1 MVRAMTQGLFA
12 AIAGRWAEAPDAI
25 AITEESRTWTRSE
38 LGELAGRIHGALQQ
52 LGAKPGKP
60 VCVIVEKSVQ
70 AFATYLACLRGGYAF
85 FPINAGY
92 TDSEIE
98 YLVGDAGPKV
108 LIGDPERAAALGK
121 LAADRGAAFA
131 SLAGDG
137 TGSLTDAA
145 DKISAAPEPY
155 PATDKSWAALLYT
168 SGTTGKPKGAVLSHG
183 NLEANARALI
193 AAWRFTDQDVILHVL
208 PIFHVHGLFV
218 AGNIAMLTGARLIWR
233 RAFDPV
239 DVIRRLK
246 DATCF
251 MAVPTLY
258 TRLLGRSEFG
268 PEAVRNIR
276 LFISG
281 SAPLDPVTF
290 ETFRERTGHLILER
304 YGMTETNMLVSNPY
318 EGERVAGSVGYPLP
332 GVQIRLRAEGSE
344 PPAGEVGTVQV
355 KGPNVFQGYLNA
367 PEKTAAAFTEDGFFV
382 TGDLGYLSDDG
393 RLYLVGRQS
402 DMIISGGY
410 NVYPT
415 EVEAALIDLDGV
427 AEAAVFGLKHPDFG
441 EAVAAA
447 VAPRAGVELAE
458 AELIKACR
466 KRLAGYK
473 TPKRV
478 FLLDALPRNAMGK
491 TDRKALRAQFA
502 DAFSG

>member
-1 MVRAMTQGLFA
+1 MVRAMTQGLYS
-12 AIAGRWAEAPDAI
+12 AIAERWAQAPDAVSI
-25 AITEESRTWTRSE
+25 VEESRTWTRAD
-38 LGELAGRIHGALQQ
+38 LADLSGRIHGALQT
-52 LGAKPGKP
+52 LGAEPGKP
-60 VCVIVEKSVQ
+60 VCVIVEKSVP

-108 LIGDPERAAALGK
+108 LVADPARKETLGK
-121 LAADRGAAFA
+121 LAAARGAAFA
-131 SLAGDG
+131 SLAADG
-137 TGSLTDAA
+137 TGSLTEAA
-145 DKISAAPEPY
+145 RTAAVPEPY

-183 NLEANARALI
+183 NLEANVRALI
-193 AAWRFTDQDVILHVL
+193 EAWRFTEADTILHVL

-233 RAFDPV
+233 KAFDAA
-239 DVIRRLK
+239 DVLSRLK
-246 DATCF
+246 DCTAF
-251 MAVPTLY
+251 MGVPTLY
-258 TRLLGRSEFG
+258 TRLLGQPG
-268 PEAVRNIR
+268 LNPEAVKTIR
-276 LFISG
+276 LFVSG

-290 ETFRERTGHLILER
+290 QEFRDRTGHAILER

-318 EGERVAGSVGYPLP
+318 QGERVAGSVGYPLP
-332 GVQIRLRAEGSE
+332 GVQIRLRAEGAE
-344 PPAGEVGTVQV
+344 PPPGEVGTVQV

-367 PEKTAAAFTEDGFFV
+367 PEKTAAAFTDDGFFV
-382 TGDLGYLSDDG
+382 TGDLGYLTPDG

-447 VAPRAGVELAE
+447 VAPRAGHTLQESD
-458 AELIKACR
+458 LIKAAR
-466 KRLAGYK
+466 ERLAGYK

-502 DAFSG
+502 DAFS

>member
-1 MVRAMTQGLFA
+1 MVRAMSEGLYA
-12 AIAGRWAEAPDAI
+12 AIAARWAEAPDAI
-25 AITEESRTWTRSE
+25 AITEESRTWTRAE
-38 LGELAGRIHGALQQ
+38 LGALAGRIHGALQG
-52 LGAKPGKP
+52 LGAEPGKP
-60 VCVIVEKSVQ
+60 VCVIVEKSVE
-70 AFATYLACLRGGYAF
+70 AFGAYLACLRGGYAF

-108 LIGDPERAAALGK
+108 LVADPERASALGK

-137 TGSLTDAA
+137 TGSLMEAA
-145 DKISAAPEPY
+145 GQVAAAPEPY
-155 PATDKSWAALLYT
+155 PATDKTWAALLYT

-183 NLEANARALI
+183 NLEANARALL

-246 DATCF
+246 DATAF

-258 TRLLGRSEFG
+258 TRLLGRAEFG
-268 PEAVRNIR
+268 AETVRNIR
-276 LFISG
+276 LFVSG

-290 ETFRERTGHLILER
+290 EAFRERTGHRILER

-318 EGERVAGSVGYPLP
+318 DGERVAGSVGYPLP
-332 GVQIRLRAEGSE
+332 GVQIRLVAEGAE
-344 PPAGEVGTVQV
+344 PPTGEVGTVQV

-393 RLYLVGRQS
+393 RLFLVGRQS

-447 VAPRAGVELAE
+447 VAPRPGIELAE

-466 KRLAGYK
+466 RRLAGYK

-502 DAFSG
+502 DAFAS

>member
-1 MVRAMTQGLFA
+1 MSQGLYA
-12 AIAGRWAEAPDAI
+12 AIAERWAEDPDAV
-25 AITEESRTWTRSE
+25 AITEDSKSWTRRE
-38 LGELAGRIHGALQQ
+38 LGELAGRIHGALQG
-52 LGAKPGKP
+52 LGAEPGSP

-70 AFATYLACLRGGYAF
+70 GFGAYLACLRGGYAF

-98 YLVGDAGPKV
+98 YLIGDAAPKV
-108 LIGDPERAAALGK
+108 VVGDPERAGALAR

-145 DKISAAPEPY
+145 EAVTRAPEPY
-155 PATDKSWAALLYT
+155 ASTDETWAALLYT

-183 NLEANARALI
+183 NLLANARALI
-193 AAWRFTDQDVILHVL
+193 AAWRFGEQDVILHVL

-233 RAFDPV
+233 RAFDAV
-239 DVIRRLK
+239 DVIKRLK
-246 DATCF
+246 HATAF

-258 TRLLGRSEFG
+258 TRLLGRPEFG

-276 LFISG
+276 LFVSG

-290 ETFRERTGHLILER
+290 ETFRERTGHAILER

-318 EGERVAGSVGYPLP
+318 DGERVAGSVGYPLP
-332 GVQIRLRAEGSE
+332 GVELRLSCEGQ
-344 PPAGEVGTVQV
+344 PPAAGEVGVVQV
-355 KGPNVFQGYLNA
+355 RGPSVFQGYLHA
-367 PEKTAAAFTEDGFFV
+367 PDKTAAAFTADGFFI
-382 TGDLGYLSDDG
+382 TGDLGYQSEDG
-393 RLYLVGRQS
+393 RLFLVGRQS

-427 AEAAVFGLKHPDFG
+427 AEAAVFGLRHPDFG

-447 VAPRAGVELAE
+447 VAPRPGHALAE
-458 AELIKACR
+458 PDLIKACR
-466 KRLAGYK
+466 QRLAGYK

-491 TDRKALRAQFA
+491 TDRKALRARFA
-502 DAFSG
+502 DAFA

>member
-1 MVRAMTQGLFA
+1 MTQGLYA
-12 AIAGRWAEAPDAI
+12 AIADRWAVEPGAI
-25 AITEESRTWTRSE
+25 AITEDSRTWTRRE
-38 LGELAGRIHGALQQ
+38 LGELAGRIHGALLQ
-52 LGAKPGKP
+52 LGAEPGKP

-70 AFATYLACLRGGYAF
+70 AFATYLACLRGGFAF

-108 LIGDPERAAALGK
+108 LVGDPERASALGK
-121 LAADRGAAFA
+121 IAAERGAAFA

-137 TGSLTDAA
+137 TGTLMEAA
-145 DKISAAPEPY
+145 DAITAAPEPY

-183 NLEANARALI
+183 NLEANALALI
-193 AAWRFTDQDVILHVL
+193 DAWRFTGDDVILHVL

-233 RAFDPV
+233 RAFDAV

-246 DATCF
+246 DATAF

-258 TRLLGRSEFG
+258 TRLLNRSEFG
-268 PEAVRNIR
+268 PEAVSTIR
-276 LFISG
+276 LFVSG

-318 EGERVAGSVGYPLP
+318 AGERVAGSVGYPLP
-332 GVQIRLRAEGSE
+332 GVQIRLRAEGAE

-355 KGPNVFQGYLNA
+355 KGANVFQGYLNA
-367 PEKTAAAFTEDGFFV
+367 PDKTAQAFTEDGFFV
-382 TGDLGYLSDDG
+382 TGDLGYLTEDG
-393 RLYLVGRQS
+393 RLFLVGRQS

-427 AEAAVFGLKHPDFG
+427 AECAVFGLRHPDFG

-447 VAPRAGVELAE
+447 VAPRPGVELAE
-458 AELIKACR
+458 AELISACR

-502 DAFSG
+502 DAFA

>member
-1 MVRAMTQGLFA
+1 MVPAMTQGLYA
-12 AIAGRWAEAPDAI
+12 AIAERWAQAPDAL
-25 AITEESRTWTRSE
+25 AITEDSRTWTRAE
-38 LGELAGRIHGALQQ
+38 LSELAGRIHGALQS
-52 LGAKPGKP
+52 LGAQPGKP

-70 AFATYLACLRGGYAF
+70 AFGAYLACLRGGYAF

-92 TDSEIE
+92 TDSEID

-108 LIGDPERAAALGK
+108 VIGDPERAAALGK
-121 LAADRGAAFA
+121 LAAARGAAFA

-137 TGSLTDAA
+137 TGSLMEAA
-145 DKISAAPEPY
+145 DKVTAAPELY

-183 NLEANARALI
+183 NLLANVRALVE
-193 AAWRFTDQDVILHVL
+193 AWRFTDRDVILHVL

-258 TRLLGRSEFG
+258 TRLLAKADFG
-268 PEAVRNIR
+268 PEAVKTIR
-276 LFISG
+276 LFVSG

-290 ETFRERTGHLILER
+290 ETFRERTGHVILER

-318 EGERVAGSVGYPLP
+318 DGERLAGSVGYPLP
-332 GVQIRLRAEGSE
+332 GVQIRLRAEGVE

-367 PEKTAAAFTEDGFFV
+367 PEKTAQAFTEDGFFV

-393 RLYLVGRQS
+393 RLFLVGRQS
-402 DMIISGGY
+402 DLIISGGY

-415 EVEAALIDLDGV
+415 EVEGALIDLDGV

-447 VAPRAGVELAE
+447 VAPRPGVELAE
-458 AELIKACR
+458 GELIKACR

-478 FLLDALPRNAMGK
+478 FVLDALPRNAMGK

-502 DAFSG
+502 DAFA

>member
-1 MVRAMTQGLFA
+1 MTNGLYA
-12 AIAGRWAEAPDAI
+12 AIAERWAEDPDAV
-25 AITEESRTWTRSE
+25 AIIEESRTWTRRE
-38 LGELAGRIHGALQQ
+38 LGALAGRLHSALRG
-52 LGAKPGKP
+52 LGAEPGKP

-108 LIGDPERAAALGK
+108 LVADPERAAALGK
-121 LAADRGAAFA
+121 LAKDRGAAFA

-137 TGSLTDAA
+137 TGTLADAA
-145 DKISAAPEPY
+145 EAVTDAPEPY
-155 PATDKSWAALLYT
+155 PATDETWAALLYT

-183 NLEANARALI
+183 NLLANARALVQ
-193 AAWRFTDQDVILHVL
+193 AWGFTGQDVILHVL

-246 DATCF
+246 DATAF

-258 TRLLGRSEFG
+258 TRLLNRPEFG
-268 PEAVRNIR
+268 PEAVKSIR
-276 LFISG
+276 LFVSG

-290 ETFRERTGHLILER
+290 EAFRERTGHAILER

-318 EGERVAGSVGYPLP
+318 AGERVAGSVGYPLP
-332 GVQIRLRAEGSE
+332 GVQVRLRAEGAE
-344 PPAGEVGTVQV
+344 LPAGEVGVVQV

-367 PEKTAAAFTEDGFFV
+367 PEKTAQAFTDDGFFV
-382 TGDLGYLSDDG
+382 TGDLGYMSDDG

-415 EVEAALIDLDGV
+415 EVEAALNDLEGV

-447 VAPRAGVELAE
+447 VALRPGVELPE
-458 AELIKACR
+458 GDLIKACR
-466 KRLAGYK
+466 ARLAGYK

-478 FLLDALPRNAMGK
+478 FLLEALPRNAMGK

-502 DAFSG
+502 DAFA

>member
-1 MVRAMTQGLFA
+1 MTQGLYA
-12 AIAGRWAEAPDAI
+12 AIAGHWAEAPDAV
-25 AITEESRTWTRSE
+25 AIVEDSRRWTRAE
-38 LGELAGRIHGALQQ
+38 LGELAGRIHGALQG
-52 LGAKPGKP
+52 LGAEPGKP

-108 LIGDPERAAALGK
+108 LVADPERAPTLGR
-121 LAADRGAAFA
+121 LAADRGAVFA

-137 TGSLTDAA
+137 SGSLMQAA
-145 DKISAAPEPY
+145 DKVAAAPEVY
-155 PATDKSWAALLYT
+155 PSTEQTWAALLYT

-183 NLEANARALI
+183 NLLANACALI
-193 AAWRFTDQDVILHVL
+193 EAWRFTGDDVILHVL

-233 RAFDPV
+233 RAFDAV

-246 DATCF
+246 DATAF

-258 TRLLGRSEFG
+258 TRLLGRPEFG
-268 PEAVRNIR
+268 PETVSSIR
-276 LFISG
+276 LFVSG

-290 ETFRERTGHLILER
+290 ETFRERTGRVILER

-318 EGERVAGSVGYPLP
+318 DGERVAGSVGYPLP
-332 GVQIRLRAEGSE
+332 GVQVRLRAEGVE

-367 PEKTAAAFTEDGFFV
+367 PDKTAAAFTEDGFFI
-382 TGDLGYLSDDG
+382 TGDLGYMTEDG

-447 VAPRAGVELAE
+447 VAPRPGIELAE

-466 KRLAGYK
+466 QRLAGYK

-502 DAFSG
+502 DAFA

>member
-1 MVRAMTQGLFA
+1 MVRRMTQGLYS
-12 AIAGRWAEAPDAI
+12 AIAQRWDAAPDAV
-25 AITEESRTWTRSE
+25 AIVEDNRSWTR
-38 LGELAGRIHGALQQ
+38 GELKELVGRMHGALQG
-52 LGAKPGKP
+52 LGAEPGAP
-60 VCVIVEKSVQ
+60 VCVVVEKSVP
-70 AFATYLACLRGGYAF
+70 AYAAYLACLRGGYAF

-92 TDSEIE
+92 TDAEIE
-98 YLVGDAGPKV
+98 YLIGDAGPKV
-108 LIGDPERAAALGK
+108 VVGDPERAKGLGK
-121 LAADRGAAFA
+121 LAADRGAAFTT
-131 SLAGDG
+131 LAGDG
-137 TGSLTDAA
+137 TGALIDLA
-145 DKISAAPEPY
+145 DKATAPQPY
-155 PATDKSWAALLYT
+155 PCTDKSWAALLYT

-183 NLEANARALI
+183 ALEANVRALI
-193 AAWRFTDQDVILHVL
+193 DAWKFTESDVILHVL

-218 AGNIAMLTGARLIWR
+218 AGNIAMLSGARLIWR

-239 DVIRRLK
+239 DVLRRLK
-246 DATCF
+246 DATAF
-251 MAVPTLY
+251 MGVPTLY
-258 TRLLGRSEFG
+258 TRLLAQPGLN
-268 PEAVRNIR
+268 PEAVKSIR
-276 LFISG
+276 LFVSG

-290 ETFRERTGHLILER
+290 TAFRERTGHAILER

-318 EGERVAGSVGYPLP
+318 DGDRLAGSVGYPLP
-332 GVQIRLRAEGSE
+332 GVRIRLRADGGGE
-344 PPAGEVGTVQV
+344 PATGEVGVVQV

-367 PEKTAAAFTEDGFFV
+367 
-382 TGDLGYLSDDG
+382 DG

-427 AEAAVFGLKHPDFG
+427 AEAAVFGLRHPDFG

-447 VAPRAGVELAE
+447 VAPRPGATLAE
-458 AELIKACR
+458 ADLIKACR

-478 FLLDALPRNAMGK
+478 FLLEALPRNAMGK

-502 DAFSG
+502 GAFD

>member
-1 MVRAMTQGLFA
+1 MTQGLHA
-12 AIAGRWAEAPDAI
+12 AIAERWAAAPDAV
-25 AITEESRTWTRSE
+25 AIGEESRTWTRAE
-38 LGELAGRIHGALQQ
+38 LGALAGRIHGALQE
-52 LGAKPGKP
+52 LGAEPGKP
-60 VCVIVEKSVQ
+60 VCVIAEKSVQ

-108 LIGDPERAAALGK
+108 VIGDPERAGGLGK
-121 LAADRGAAFA
+121 LAAACGAVFA

-137 TGSLTDAA
+137 TGTLAEAA
-145 DKISAAPEPY
+145 ETAVAPAPY
-155 PATDKSWAALLYT
+155 PSTDKTWAALLYT

-183 NLEANARALI
+183 NLLANVRALI
-193 AAWRFTDQDVILHVL
+193 EAWRFTEADTILHVL

-233 RAFDPV
+233 RAFDAV
-239 DVIRRLK
+239 DVLRRLK
-246 DATCF
+246 DATAF

-258 TRLLGRSEFG
+258 TRLLAQPGLN
-268 PEAVRNIR
+268 PEAVKSIR
-276 LFISG
+276 LFVSG

-290 ETFRERTGHLILER
+290 EAFRERTGHAILER

-318 EGERVAGSVGYPLP
+318 AGDRVAGSVGYPLP
-332 GVQIRLRAEGSE
+332 GVEIRLHAEGAE
-344 PPAGEVGTVQV
+344 PPAGEIGTVQV

-367 PEKTAAAFTEDGFFV
+367 PEKTAAAFTEDGFFI
-382 TGDLGYLSDDG
+382 TGDLGYRAPDG
-393 RLYLVGRQS
+393 RLFLVGRQS

-447 VAPRAGVELAE
+447 VAPRPGHTLLE
-458 AELIKACR
+458 ADLIKAAR
-466 KRLAGYK
+466 ARLAGYK

-502 DAFSG
+502 DAFA

>member
-1 MVRAMTQGLFA
+1 MVAAMTQGLYA
-12 AIAGRWAEAPDAI
+12 AIAERWAEAPGADAI
-25 AITEESRTWTRSE
+25 LEDSGARTRAD
-38 LGELAGRIHGALQQ
+38 LCELAGRIHGALHG
-52 LGAKPGKP
+52 LGAEPGKP

-70 AFATYLACLRGGYAF
+70 AFAAYLACLRGGYAF

-98 YLVGDAGPKV
+98 YLVGDAAPKV
-108 LIGDPERAAALGK
+108 VVGDPERASSLHA
-121 LAADRGAAFA
+121 LAAARGAAFA
-131 SLAGDG
+131 GLAGDG
-137 TGSLTDAA
+137 TGSLMEAA
-145 DKISAAPEPY
+145 DKIDTLPPPY
-155 PATDKSWAALLYT
+155 PATDKTWAALLYT

-183 NLEANARALI
+183 NLQANARALI
-193 AAWRFTDQDVILHVL
+193 EAWGFTGDDVILHVL

-233 RAFDPV
+233 RAFDAV
-239 DVIRRLK
+239 DVIKRLK
-246 DATCF
+246 GATAF

-258 TRLLGRSEFG
+258 TRLLNRPEFG

-276 LFISG
+276 LFVSG

-290 ETFRERTGHLILER
+290 ETFRQRTGHVILER

-318 EGERVAGSVGYPLP
+318 GGERVAGSVGYPLP
-332 GVQIRLRAEGSE
+332 GVELRLCAEGVE

-355 KGPNVFQGYLNA
+355 RGPNVFQGYLNA
-367 PEKTAAAFTEDGFFV
+367 PDKTAAAFTEDGFFI
-382 TGDLGYLSDDG
+382 TGDLGYRSEDG
-393 RLYLVGRQS
+393 RLFLVGRQS
-402 DMIISGGY
+402 DLIISGGY

-447 VAPRAGVELAE
+447 VAPCPGVDLAE

-466 KRLAGYK
+466 RRLAGYK

-491 TDRKALRAQFA
+491 TDRKALRVQFA
-502 DAFSG
+502 DAFN

>member
-1 MVRAMTQGLFA
+1 MTEGLYA
-12 AIAGRWAEAPDAI
+12 AIAARWAEAPDAV
-25 AITEESRTWTRSE
+25 AIVEDSRTWTRRE
-38 LGELAGRIHGALQQ
+38 LGELAGRIHGALQG
-52 LGAKPGKP
+52 LGAEPGAP
-60 VCVIVEKSVQ
+60 VCAIVEKSVQ
-70 AFATYLACLRGGYAF
+70 GFATYLACLRGGYAF

-98 YLVGDAGPKV
+98 YLIGDAGPKV
-108 LIGDPERAAALGK
+108 VVGDPERAAALGA
-121 LAADRGAAFA
+121 LAAARGAAFA

-137 TGSLTDAA
+137 RGTLMDAA
-145 DKISAAPEPY
+145 DRVAAAPEPY
-155 PATDKSWAALLYT
+155 PTTDRSWAALLYT

-183 NLEANARALI
+183 NLLANARALI
-193 AAWRFTDQDVILHVL
+193 QAWRFTEKDVILHVL

-233 RAFDPV
+233 RAFDAV

-246 DATCF
+246 DATAF

-258 TRLLGRSEFG
+258 TRLLNRSEFG

-276 LFISG
+276 LFVSG

-290 ETFRERTGHLILER
+290 EAFRERTGHVILER

-318 EGERVAGSVGYPLP
+318 DGERVAGSVGYPLP
-332 GVQIRLRAEGSE
+332 GVELRLRADGQE
-344 PPAGEVGTVQV
+344 PPPGEVGVVQV
-355 KGPNVFQGYLNA
+355 KGPNVFQGYLHA
-367 PEKTAAAFTEDGFFV
+367 PEKTAQAFTEDGFFI
-382 TGDLGYLSDDG
+382 TGDLGYRAEDG
-393 RLYLVGRQS
+393 RLFLVGRQS
-402 DMIISGGY
+402 DLIISGGY

-415 EVEAALIDLDGV
+415 EVEAALIDLEGV
-427 AEAAVFGLKHPDFG
+427 AEAAVFGLRHPDFG

-466 KRLAGYK
+466 RRLAGYK

-478 FLLDALPRNAMGK
+478 FLLEALPRNAMGK
-491 TDRKALRAQFA
+491 TDRKALRARFA
-502 DAFSG
+502 DAFA

>member
-1 MVRAMTQGLFA
+1 L
-12 AIAGRWAEAPDAI
+12 P
-25 AITEESRTWTRSE
+25 
-38 LGELAGRIHGALQQ
+38 
-52 LGAKPGKP
+52 
-60 VCVIVEKSVQ
+60 
-70 AFATYLACLRGGYAF
+70 F
-85 FPINAGY
+85 F
-92 TDSEIE
+92 
-98 YLVGDAGPKV
+98 
-108 LIGDPERAAALGK
+108 
-121 LAADRGAAFA
+121 
-131 SLAGDG
+131 
-137 TGSLTDAA
+137 
-145 DKISAAPEPY
+145 
-155 PATDKSWAALLYT
+155 
-168 SGTTGKPKGAVLSHG
+168 
-183 NLEANARALI
+183 
-193 AAWRFTDQDVILHVL
+193 HVL
-208 PIFHVHGLFV
+208 GLFV

-246 DATCF
+246 DATAF

-258 TRLLGRSEFG
+258 TRLLNRAEFG
-268 PEAVRNIR
+268 PETVKTIR

-290 ETFRERTGHLILER
+290 ETFRERTGHVILER

-318 EGERVAGSVGYPLP
+318 DGERVAGSVGYPLP
-332 GVQIRLRAEGSE
+332 GVQIRLRAEGAE

-367 PEKTAAAFTEDGFFV
+367 PDKTAAAFTEDGFFI
-382 TGDLGYLSDDG
+382 TGDLGYLTEDG
-393 RLYLVGRQS
+393 RLFLVGRQS

-447 VAPRAGVELAE
+447 VAPRAGVALAE
-458 AELIKACR
+458 QDLIKACR
-466 KRLAGYK
+466 QRLAGYK

-502 DAFSG
+502 DAFAS

>member
-1 MVRAMTQGLFA
+1 MTQGLYS
-12 AIAGRWAEAPDAI
+12 AIAKRWAAAPDSVAI
-25 AITEESRTWTRSE
+25 VEDDRSWTRGQ
-38 LGELAGRIHGALQQ
+38 LQDLVGRLHGALQG
-52 LGAKPGKP
+52 LGAQPGAP
-60 VCVIVEKSVQ
+60 VCVIVEKSVP
-70 AFATYLACLRGGYAF
+70 AYAAYLACLRGGYAF
-85 FPINAGY
+85 FPINSGY
-92 TDSEIE
+92 TDSEID

-108 LIGDPERAAALGK
+108 LVADPERAGALGA
-121 LAADRGAAFA
+121 LAAARGAAFA
-131 SLAGDG
+131 TLAGDG
-137 TGSLTDAA
+137 TGSLMDAA
-145 DKISAAPEPY
+145 ESATAPDIY
-155 PATDKSWAALLYT
+155 PATDKTWAALLYT

-183 NLEANARALI
+183 NLEANVRALI
-193 AAWRFTDQDVILHVL
+193 EAWDFTEADVILHVL

-218 AGNIAMLTGARLIWR
+218 AGNIAMLSGARLIWR

-239 DVIRRLK
+239 DVLRRLK
-246 DATCF
+246 DATAF
-251 MAVPTLY
+251 MGVPTLY
-258 TRLLGRSEFG
+258 TRLLAQPGLN
-268 PEAVRNIR
+268 PEAVKTIR
-276 LFISG
+276 LFVSG

-290 ETFRERTGHLILER
+290 EAFRERTGKSILER

-318 EGERVAGSVGYPLP
+318 DGERLAGSVGYPLP
-332 GVQIRLRAEGSE
+332 GVQIRLMAEGGE
-344 PPAGEVGTVQV
+344 PKPGEVGVVQV

-367 PEKTAAAFTEDGFFV
+367 PEKTAQAFTEDGYFV
-382 TGDLGYLSDDG
+382 TGDLGYRTEDG

-415 EVEAALIDLDGV
+415 EVEGALIDLEGV

-447 VAPRAGVELAE
+447 VCPRPGHALLE
-458 AELIKACR
+458 ADLIKACR

-478 FLLDALPRNAMGK
+478 FLLEALPRNAMGK

-502 DAFSG
+502 GAFD

>member
-1 MVRAMTQGLFA
+1 MVRAMTQGLYA
-12 AIAGRWAEAPDAI
+12 AIADRWAEAPDAVS
-25 AITEESRTWTRSE
+25 ITEDSRTWTRSE
-38 LGELAGRIHGALQQ
+38 LGELAARVHGALHG
-52 LGAKPGKP
+52 LGAEPGKP

-70 AFATYLACLRGGYAF
+70 AFAAYLACLRGGYAF

-108 LIGDPERAAALGK
+108 LVGDPERSGALGR

-137 TGSLTDAA
+137 TGTLMDAA
-145 DKISAAPEPY
+145 DKITTPPAPY
-155 PATDKSWAALLYT
+155 PATDKTWAALLYT

-193 AAWRFTDQDVILHVL
+193 EAWRFTDQDVILHVL

-246 DATCF
+246 EATAF

-258 TRLLGRSEFG
+258 TRLLNRSEFG
-268 PEAVRNIR
+268 PEAVKTIR
-276 LFISG
+276 LFVSG

-290 ETFRERTGHLILER
+290 ETFRERTGHVILER

-318 EGERVAGSVGYPLP
+318 AGERVAGSVGYPLP
-332 GVQIRLRAEGSE
+332 GVQIRLRAEGGAE

-367 PEKTAAAFTEDGFFV
+367 PEKTAQAFTPDGFFV
-382 TGDLGYLSDDG
+382 TGDLGYLTEDG
-393 RLYLVGRQS
+393 RLFLVGRQS

-415 EVEAALIDLDGV
+415 EVESALIDLDGV
-427 AEAAVFGLKHPDFG
+427 AEAAVFGLRHPDFG

-447 VAPRAGVELAE
+447 VAPRPGVALAE
-458 AELIKACR
+458 AELISACR

-502 DAFSG
+502 DAFA

>member
-1 MVRAMTQGLFA
+1 MVRPMTQGLYSAFA
-12 AIAGRWAEAPDAI
+12 ARWAAAPDAV
-25 AITEESRTWTRSE
+25 AIQEETRAWTRAE
-38 LGELAGRIHGALQQ
+38 LAELAGRIHGALQD
-52 LGAKPGKP
+52 LGAEPGAP

-70 AFATYLACLRGGYAF
+70 AFAAYLACLRGGYAF

-92 TDSEIE
+92 TDGEIE
-98 YLVGDAGPKV
+98 YLVGDARPRV
-108 LIGDPERAAALGK
+108 LVGDPERAAGLGK
-121 LAADRGAAFA
+121 LAADKGAAFA
-131 SLAGDG
+131 TLAGDG
-137 TGSLTDAA
+137 TGSLA
-145 DKISAAPEPY
+145 DKAETASAPKVY
-155 PATDKSWAALLYT
+155 PATDKTWGALLYT
-168 SGTTGKPKGAVLSHG
+168 SGTTGKPKGAMLSHG
-183 NLEANARALI
+183 NLEANIRALI
-193 AAWRFTDQDVILHVL
+193 ETWRFSEADTILHVL

-218 AGNIAMLTGARLIWR
+218 AGGIAMLSGAKLVWR

-239 DVIRRLK
+239 DVLRRLK
-246 DATCF
+246 DVTAF

-258 TRLLGRSEFG
+258 TRLLSQPGLN
-268 PEAVRNIR
+268 PESVKNIR
-276 LFISG
+276 LFVSG

-290 ETFRERTGHLILER
+290 EAFRERTGHVILER
-304 YGMTETNMLVSNPY
+304 YGMTETNMLCSNPY
-318 EGERVAGSVGYPLP
+318 EGDRVAGSVGYPLP
-332 GVQIRLRAEGSE
+332 GVQIRLRAEGAE
-344 PPAGEVGTVQV
+344 PAQGEVGTVQV

-367 PEKTAAAFTEDGFFV
+367 PDKTAAAFTDDGFFV
-382 TGDLGYLSDDG
+382 TGDLGYLTEDG

-415 EVEAALIDLDGV
+415 EVEAALIDLEGV

-447 VAPRAGVELAE
+447 VAPRPGHALQE
-458 AELIKACR
+458 ADLIKAAR

-478 FLLDALPRNAMGK
+478 FLLEALPRNAMGK

-502 DAFSG
+502 DAFT